1 MCINNN
7 EKEVIL
13 DQCTLPTI
21 HPWLH
26 FSNVYR
32 LSVLC
37 LELLTAVSFLLIA
50 AVIAAV
56 HRDLNFQNQT
66 IHFFVNSLVLVFI
79 LLVRSVYL

>member
-7 EKEVIL
+7 KKEVIL
-13 DQCTLPTI
+13 NQCTLPTI
-21 HPWLH
+21 YPWLKL
-26 FSNVYR
+26 SNVYS
-32 LSVLC
+32 LSVFC

-50 AVIAAV
+50 AVILAV

-66 IHFFVNSLVLVFI
+66 IHFFVHSLVLVFI